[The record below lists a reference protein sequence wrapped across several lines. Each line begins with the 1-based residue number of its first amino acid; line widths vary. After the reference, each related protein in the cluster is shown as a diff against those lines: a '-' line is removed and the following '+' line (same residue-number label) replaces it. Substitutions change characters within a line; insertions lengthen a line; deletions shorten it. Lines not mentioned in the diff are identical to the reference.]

1 MRLVADNGDAVTTE
15 SAEAINYFLALGF
28 TEDKSVPAGEEDAPE
43 AKDPAPK
50 PAAKKAAA
58 AKPAPE
64 K

>member
-28 TEDKSVPAGEEDAPE
+28 KEDKE
-43 AKDPAPK
+43 PAPK
-50 PAAKKAAA
+50 PAAKKSAA
-58 AKPAPE
+58 AKPATE

>member
-1 MRLVADNGDAVTTE
+1 MRLVADNGDAVSTE

-28 TEDKSVPAGEEDAPE
+28 TEDKSVPAPE

-58 AKPAPE
+58 AKSTTE